1 MGIVT
6 DILWTILLLC
16 CYLSPFA
23 LGFYLRIKYPIDRS
37 LYKEDKVDNN
47 FFTAAMFMNQD
58 D

>member
-1 MGIVT
+1 MGI
-6 DILWTILLLC
+6 IATILLLC

-23 LGFYLRIKYPIDRS
+23 IGCYIRLKYPIDRS
-37 LYKEDKVDNN
+37 IYREDKVDNN